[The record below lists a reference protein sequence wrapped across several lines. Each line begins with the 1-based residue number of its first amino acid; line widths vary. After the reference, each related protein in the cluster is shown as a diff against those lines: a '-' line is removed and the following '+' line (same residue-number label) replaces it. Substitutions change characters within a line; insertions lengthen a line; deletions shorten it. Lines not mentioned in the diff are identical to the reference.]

1 LSLLEHRLA
10 EPVQRRISPS
20 RRLAGGN
27 QGAIAELGAEVPSG
41 TRHFNRAI
49 QRRAHG
55 DPADRPGDVISRHGL
70 KEFRWQPNRRAVSGF
85 IGDALDEAGRTN
97 ERIVFSSAR
106 SSHAG
111 SARVPTRSWQVRY
124 VLAGVGTS
132 ANESLVM
139 KYFARGLPAYF
150 LPITRAKSSTE
161 LRGR

>member
-27 QGAIAELGAEVPSG
+27 QGAIAELGAEVPRARVDGNLGRVVTREGVLPEQRIETELLG

-70 KEFRWQPNRRAVSGF
+70 KECRWQPNRRAASGF
-85 IGDALDEAGRTN
+85 IGDALMKQAGRTSGL
-97 ERIVFSSAR
+97 FSVPPV
-106 SSHAG
+106 
-111 SARVPTRSWQVRY
+111 RVMLVAPGCPPPSWQVR
-124 VLAGVGTS
+124 
-132 ANESLVM
+132 
-139 KYFARGLPAYF
+139 
-150 LPITRAKSSTE
+150 
-161 LRGR
+161 